1 MIEQLISRVFY
12 ARNVAHFQHWT
23 AKGKGSYA
31 RHMALGAFYED
42 IVGALD
48 ALVEAH
54 QAVHGLVGAIP
65 VPEAAHAEAL
75 PLLKADAEWIEKNHE
90 SLCGRNRAIANLID
104 GVTGAYLSA
113 IYKLE
118 NLE

>member
-31 RHMALGAFYED
+31 KHEALGAFYED
-42 IVGALD
+42 VIGALD

-65 VPEAAHAEAL
+65 APDAAHANAL
-75 PLLKADAEWIEKNHE
+75 PLLKADAEWIEQCHE
-90 SLCGRNRAIANLID
+90 DICGGNKAIANLVD
-104 GVTGAYLSA
+104 GVTGVYLSA